1 MRLTDT
7 EKRLA
12 RGIFDAMYPSDPE
25 ARVSTGIASGD
36 IEGFLDDVGDSWE
49 AIAFV
54 TLRAGFVAVALSS
67 VWINRTLR
75 PYATLPREAR
85 LKVLTTLYS
94 SDNYFVRQLVTM
106 QKAVAGF
113 LYGAM
118 IRPAIAPGRAPVV
131 DESFVAWRKLVP
143 AHRANANGAEHEHT
157 TTTTN
162 SAADARVE
170 AA

>member
-12 RGIFDAMYPSDPE
+12 RGIFDAMYPSDPD

-49 AIAFV
+49 ALAFV

-85 LKVLTTLYS
+85 LEVLTTLYS

-118 IRPAIAPGRAPVV
+118 IRPAIAPGRAPAV

-143 AHRANANGAEHEHT
+143 AHRAAAHASTEAN
-157 TTTTN
+157 TTN
-162 SAADARVE
+162 NNAAADARVE